1 MGTIL
6 VGQAA
11 PAADAAMP
19 TVRRHIGIGT
29 YLKRNPKLVAGLILF
44 GSLLVFSLLGPLF
57 IDTELARPM
66 SAMPSQPPSSTYPF
80 GTDDQGRNLLAVAV
94 VGLPLTLQVGLI
106 AGLVAIVLGTVL
118 GLTAGYVGGVTD
130 MLIRGICDILLT
142 VPGLVVLIT
151 VAASIQG
158 AISVQMMALVVASLA
173 WMWPA
178 RTIRSQVLTLRERAY
193 VQMAK
198 LSGMKTPEIIFREI
212 MPNLLPFL
220 AASFVGSVAAAI
232 LASIGLEALGLG
244 PQNEPTL
251 GMTIYWAIS
260 FNAVIRGMWWWLTM
274 PIVAIV
280 ILFISLFMI
289 SAGLDEIANPRL
301 RKVSS

>member
-1 MGTIL
+1 MSVVIVNQVSPSGTSS
-6 VGQAA
+6 
-11 PAADAAMP
+11 DAS
-19 TVRRHIGIGT
+19 RRRQLGLWK
-29 YLKRNPKLVAGLILF
+29 YLKRNPKLLAGLILF
-44 GSLLVFSLLGPLF
+44 LLLVGFGLLGPLF
-57 IDTELARPM
+57 IDTEHARPM
-66 SAMPSQPPSSTYPF
+66 SARPSQPPSSTYPF
-80 GTDDQGRNLLAVAV
+80 GTDDQGRDLLSVAV

-106 AGLVAIVLGTVL
+106 AGTVAIVLGTIL
-118 GLTAGYVGGVTD
+118 GLVAGYVGGVVD
-130 MLIRGICDILLT
+130 LVIRGLCDILLT

-151 VAASIQG
+151 VASSIQG
-158 AISVQMMALVVASLA
+158 AISVNMMALVVASLA

-198 LSGMKTPEIIFREI
+198 LSGMKTPEIIFREV

-280 ILFISLFMI
+280 VLFISLFLI